1 MEEIKIAEPSYY
13 AIIPANVRYDKDL
26 TPNAKLLYG
35 EITALCNSKGYCWAN
50 NEYFANLYDV
60 SKTSISKWISSLIE
74 KKYVESKLLYKEGTK
89 EILNRYLTLVVNPIE
104 EKLNTPMQVSLNSPI
119 EEKLK
124 DNTTIS
130 NITIINTTV
139 NNNIDFD
146 VLLAYINKK
155 FDRSFKLINDS
166 VRRKF
171 KARIKDGYTKEDIK
185 NCIDNLANVEYHKN
199 NGFQYCTPEFISRS
213 ETLEKY
219 SAKLGL
225 DIKHKEVQTQIPLG
239 GR

>member
-104 EKLNTPMQVSLNSPI
+104 EKLNTPMKVSLNSPI

-124 DNTTIS
+124 DNTTVS
-130 NITIINTTV
+130 NITNSNNTINSKDEIIAQKQNAFAETLKPYLSLYGKDMLNNFFLYWTEPTKSGNKLRFDLQKTWDV
-139 NNNIDFD
+139 ARRLRTWNNNNFGNNSKSD
-146 VLLAYINKK
+146 
-155 FDRSFKLINDS
+155 
-166 VRRKF
+166 
-171 KARIKDGYTKEDIK
+171 TK
-185 NCIDNLANVEYHKN
+185 V
-199 NGFQYCTPEFISRS
+199 P
-213 ETLEKY
+213 
-219 SAKLGL
+219 
-225 DIKHKEVQTQIPLG
+225 VQTTIPLG